1 MRIKIFLTAILSM
14 LSFNLLAA
22 DDNTIV
28 ETTYYGRRASGSMYN
43 PCAGRTDRICAI
55 KRHILKD
62 GEITKV
68 DIVLYDPDGFIIN
81 RESYIST
88 ESVPVLQEQIIY
100 DEITNGAEITKEY
113 KE

>member
-1 MRIKIFLTAILSM
+1 M

-28 ETTYYGRRASGSMYN
+28 ETTYYGRRASNNMYN
-43 PCAGRTDRICAI
+43 PCSGRTDQICAI
-55 KRHILKD
+55 KRVILKE
-62 GEITKV
+62 GNVTNV
-68 DIVLYDPDGFIIN
+68 DITLYDPDGFIIN
-81 RESYIST
+81 KESFIST